1 VLWAL
6 AALAA
11 LFVLSV
17 YLTYRRMRRWRV
29 STGSEGLI
37 GEIGTVRRPVVS
49 GVGGLVFVHGER
61 WRAFPEDHNGA
72 TIKTGAEVEV
82 VALRNG
88 AVFVRP
94 VANTGSSEGP
104 GKLRE

>member
-1 VLWAL
+1 
-6 AALAA
+6 
-11 LFVLSV
+11 
-17 YLTYRRMRRWRV
+17 M
-29 STGSEGLI
+29 I
-37 GEIGTVRRPVVS
+37 GEVGTVRRPVAP

-61 WRAFPEDHNGA
+61 WRAFPEDHNRV

-94 VANTGSSEGP
+94 VANTKGSHEP
-104 GKLRE
+104 RKLRE